1 MTKHIKTNPMCY
13 ASFLVLSV
21 VLSTSAYS
29 ADGAKSDASKGGKR
43 AERICDTNDD
53 GKISEPELRENRCE
67 KAIFKRLVS
76 LERRKV
82 AWMQTGYA
90 EFEKVND
97 GAKIGLCVAGVAD
110 KVLKASKSLSTVELM
125 IPDTTAITTFTSC
138 LGIKEEKLEQI
149 AQKLKGKSDELEE
162 SQRELKEL
170 IAEAGG
176 KEALAS
182 ALTLAEGVYKKNNAW
197 LNAAKATALVGS
209 ELAVNSI
216 KLKPVAA
223 VISVV
228 AFAGTV
234 KSQSENLRDK
244 NAALCAAAEA
254 AHEID
259 PDQNWKPKLRKK
271 CKSKEQIASNDD

>member
-1 MTKHIKTNPMCY
+1 MNKHIKNNLIVFAYCLFFPAMM
-13 ASFLVLSV
+13 A
-21 VLSTSAYS
+21 TSAHS
-29 ADGAKSDASKGGKR
+29 ADGAKADASKGGKR
-43 AERICDTNDD
+43 AERLCDMNED
-53 GKISEPELRENRCE
+53 GKISELELKENRCE
-67 KAIFKRLVS
+67 KAVFKRLVS

-82 AWMQTGYA
+82 AWMQASYA
-90 EFEKVND
+90 EFEKLND
-97 GAKIGLCVAGVAD
+97 AAKLGSCVAGVAD
-110 KVLKASKSLSTVELM
+110 KVLKASNSLKTVEIL
-125 IPDTTAITTFTSC
+125 IPDTTVVTTFASC
-138 LGIKEEKLEQI
+138 LGVKEEKLEQI

-162 SQRELKEL
+162 SQQELKEL

-223 VISVV
+223 VISAV
-228 AFAGTV
+228 AFAATV
-234 KSQSENLRDK
+234 KSQAENLRDK

>member
-1 MTKHIKTNPMCY
+1 MTTYIKSNLRGFV
-13 ASFLVLSV
+13 SFLFLACLVAN
-21 VLSTSAYS
+21 SAYS
-29 ADGAKSDASKGGKR
+29 ADGSKSDASKGGKR
-43 AERICDTNDD
+43 AERVCDTNDD
-53 GKISEPELRENRCE
+53 GKISELELKENRCE

-82 AWMQTGYA
+82 AWMQASYA
-90 EFEKVND
+90 EFEKLND
-97 GAKIGLCVAGVAD
+97 AGKLGTCIAGITDKII
-110 KVLKASKSLSTVELM
+110 KHRPELKTLEIL
-125 IPDTTAITTFTSC
+125 IPDTTVVTTVASC
-138 LGIKEEKLEQI
+138 LGVKDEKLEQI

-162 SQRELKEL
+162 SQQELKEL

-176 KEALAS
+176 KEALGS
-182 ALTLAEGVYKKNNAW
+182 ALTLAAGVYKKNNAW

-209 ELAVNSI
+209 ELAVNTI
-216 KLKPVAA
+216 KLKPVGA
-223 VISVV
+223 VIAAV

-271 CKSKEQIASNDD
+271 CKTKDQIASNDD